1 MSYYVV
7 ESYDFAVDHGGR
19 SSQGVVGEYKGSEK
33 IYLHVLPL
41 TDAEIATLGPRV
53 DEDNNRQHARLALPR
68 DEVFWIGVD
77 GEVAWPGIYRPRITS
92 ACGMVDDKPRPAAL
106 SEEDLGRLR
115 KAGVKGI

>member
-19 SSQGVVGEYKGSEK
+19 ASRGVVGDYKGSEK

-41 TDAEIATLGPRV
+41 TDAEITKLSPRV
-53 DEDNNRQHARLALPR
+53 DEDGNLQHARLALPR

-77 GEVAWPGIYRPRITS
+77 GEVAWPGIHRPRITS
-92 ACGMVDDKPRPAAL
+92 RCDLVDDRPRPVAL
-106 SEEDLGRLR
+106 SADDLGRLR
-115 KAGVKGI
+115 KAGVPGV